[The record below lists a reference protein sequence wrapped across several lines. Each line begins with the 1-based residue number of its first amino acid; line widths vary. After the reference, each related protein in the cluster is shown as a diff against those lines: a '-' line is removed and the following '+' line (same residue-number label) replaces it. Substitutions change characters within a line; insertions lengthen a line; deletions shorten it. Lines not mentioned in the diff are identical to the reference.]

1 MGLGDWWDNWLSDP
15 LGNTASGI
23 ESLLSTGSTGNR
35 LIDLGLGYGLDQ
47 TGFANPKNLN
57 IGYQG
62 SVPEYAPVRER
73 VPTES
78 DRRAGGK
85 NQRYFTDLQ
94 FAKNPDASAPTMQ
107 QAKADAAL
115 QRASLAQR
123 NKMATGGIAML
134 NQGRYLS
141 GSTDGMADVVP
152 ARIDGQQEAR
162 LSDGEFVIPA
172 DVVSHLGNGNSG
184 AGAKQLHNMMDTVR
198 KARTG
203 RKEQGKEIKPQKFM
217 PKMKEGG
224 IAKFQEAGFVEAP
237 EIAAEPRNVD
247 ELDLGKTTGTVNTLS
262 PYVGPYVTEMLGR
275 GKAIAD
281 LPFESFEGDISA
293 GPSTLQQQ
301 AYTGIGGLQTPA
313 NMGVNRFDTTQ
324 ATQYMNPYL
333 DAALQPQI
341 DAARRQAEIQ
351 RVADAGRLT
360 KAGAF
365 GGSRQAV
372 MEAEGN
378 RALQDRIA
386 QITGEGYR
394 DAFNRAQQQF
404 NEEQAARNRFGFDV
418 LAGKERAGAA
428 QRDIEQQGLT
438 ADLAQFEE
446 ERDFP
451 YRQVQYMQS
460 LLQGLPLQT
469 QEIQYSEPS
478 SLSSLIDIAGGTGG
492 VGGFGGLYDI
502 LFGAEDRVG
511 DNPNPETVPVTDLGM
526 TTAEIDALN

>member
-1 MGLGDWWDNWLSDP
+1 
-15 LGNTASGI
+15 
-23 ESLLSTGSTGNR
+23 
-35 LIDLGLGYGLDQ
+35 
-47 TGFANPKNLN
+47 
-57 IGYQG
+57 
-62 SVPEYAPVRER
+62 
-73 VPTES
+73 
-78 DRRAGGK
+78 
-85 NQRYFTDLQ
+85 
-94 FAKNPDASAPTMQ
+94 
-107 QAKADAAL
+107 
-115 QRASLAQR
+115 
-123 NKMATGGIAML
+123 
-134 NQGRYLS
+134 
-141 GSTDGMADVVP
+141 
-152 ARIDGQQEAR
+152 
-162 LSDGEFVIPA
+162 
-172 DVVSHLGNGNSG
+172 
-184 AGAKQLHNMMDTVR
+184 
-198 KARTG
+198 
-203 RKEQGKEIKPQKFM
+203 
-217 PKMKEGG
+217 
-224 IAKFQEAGFVEAP
+224 
-237 EIAAEPRNVD
+237 
-247 ELDLGKTTGTVNTLS
+247 
-262 PYVGPYVTEMLGR
+262 
-275 GKAIAD
+275 
-281 LPFESFEGDISA
+281 
-293 GPSTLQQQ
+293 
-301 AYTGIGGLQTPA
+301 
-313 NMGVNRFDTTQ
+313 
-324 ATQYMNPYL
+324 
-333 DAALQPQI
+333 
-341 DAARRQAEIQ
+341 
-351 RVADAGRLT
+351 
-360 KAGAF
+360 
-365 GGSRQAV
+365 